1 MIGILIIVD
10 VPPPSGTSPS
20 EPTSSTDTEAVIGGT
35 ILGVIALMVLVI
47 PLLGYLI
54 YYKRRKGRKLSRLHE
69 RY

>member
-20 EPTSSTDTEAVIGGT
+20 EATSSTDTEAIIGGT
-35 ILGVIALMVLVI
+35 ILGVIVLMVLVI

>member
-10 VPPPSGTSPS
+10 APPPSGTSPS
-20 EPTSSTDTEAVIGGT
+20 EATSSTDTEAIIGGT

>member
-20 EPTSSTDTEAVIGGT
+20 EATSSTDTEAIIGGT